1 MDNISMGGNKPN
13 TKRAKVRSGET
24 AITILKGSPVFY
36 KMDGGG
42 SNTYPDDGIEVVSAE
57 SLAAASQTM
66 FAGLATAD
74 ISPGQ
79 YKESMVHGI
88 CSYARVITSTRAATT
103 DVWVSYS
110 AGAVGDILSINTA
123 TGSVQALSRV
133 GAGSAGVFNMFGLAQ
148 TYASAT
154 TLASSVGSAIFSA
167 SLFSTSAVK
176 VFVRSL

>member
-1 MDNISMGGNKPN
+1 MSLGGNKPN
-13 TKRAKVRSGET
+13 RQRNKVRSGET
-24 AITILKGSPVFY
+24 AITILKGAPMFY

-66 FAGLATAD
+66 FAGLAMSD
-74 ISPGQ
+74 IAPGK
-79 YKESMVHGI
+79 YREGLVHGI
-88 CSYARVITSTRAATT
+88 CEYARVVTASRAATT

-123 TGSVQALSRV
+123 TGSVQALSRI
-133 GAGSAGVFNMFGLAQ
+133 GAGSGGVFNMFGLAQ

-154 TLASSVGSAIFSA
+154 TIASSVGTATFSA
-167 SLFSTSAVK
+167 SLYSTNSMK